1 MSDMYGIVLCT
12 SCKRKRIV
20 SLSAERTVCPY
31 CSKADAVGKM
41 TVLFSDR
48 SQSVVR
54 DVFSSADS
62 SKYPEPR
69 KRSENDHDPVS
80 TLVYRYEHASGT
92 FEKLTV
98 LARGL
103 TDIRNEFTELD
114 VEELFPGKGEQMMKQ
129 MISADIVI
137 EIRFGWYKAL

>member
-12 SCKRKRIV
+12 SCKRKRIID
-20 SLSAERTVCPY
+20 LSSERSVCPY

-41 TVLFSDR
+41 TVLFADR

-54 DVFSSADS
+54 DVFNRADS
-62 SKYPEPR
+62 SKYPDPR
-69 KRSENDHDPVS
+69 KRCGEDHDPVS
-80 TLVYRYEHASGT
+80 TLIYRYEHASGT
-92 FEKLTV
+92 FGKLTT
-98 LARGL
+98 LAKGL
-103 TDIRNEFTELD
+103 TDIRKEFSEYD
-114 VEELFPGKGEQMMKQ
+114 IEELFPGKGEQMLKQ